1 MELVELT
8 EYLVKSVSKNPDM
21 VSVKKFENEDETV
34 IEVLVDKDDIASII
48 GRDGNIINSIRNII
62 NLAAYNKNLSS
73 VKVLIDSF

>member
-8 EYLVKSVSKNPDM
+8 EFLVKSVSKNPDI
-21 VSVKKFENEDETV
+21 VSVKKYENEDEFI
-34 IEVLVDKDDIASII
+34 IEVLVDKDDISSII
-48 GRDGNIINSIRNII
+48 GRDGNIINSIRNIV

>member
-48 GRDGNIINSIRNII
+48 GRDGNVINSIRNIV
-62 NLAAYNKNLSS
+62 NLAAYNKNLAS